1 LHCEGLAK
9 LLGADG
15 GFEVRTTT
23 SSDESGIRDAFQGNV
38 DVVLVDLAAPE
49 SHEVIGA
56 LAECAPGAP
65 IVALSVPPDEGA
77 VIECVKAGVT
87 AFLSREATVGDLRRT
102 VVLAARGESP
112 GPAWLMPMLLRRVA
126 ADAGHYG
133 SAAAASLD
141 RLTHREQEV
150 LELLGRAVEQADRA
164 RALHRVADR
173 EEPCAQ
179 HLREARGQPAHGGER
194 AAACGGHARTD
205 VTGRGGTST
214 CSGPKI
220 VPGNHSF
227 AASCR

>member
-1 LHCEGLAK
+1 VTATRILIWSATQLHCEGLAK

-23 SSDESGIRDAFQGNV
+23 SSDESGIRDACQGNV
-38 DVVLVDLAAPE
+38 DVVLIDLAAPE
-49 SHEVIGA
+49 NHEVIGA

-126 ADAGHYG
+126 ADASHYG

-150 LELLGRAVEQADRA
+150 LELLADGLSNKQIARELYIELPTVKSHVHSIFEKLEVSRRTEASARLHAVDT
-164 RALHRVADR
+164 
-173 EEPCAQ
+173 
-179 HLREARGQPAHGGER
+179 
-194 AAACGGHARTD
+194 HART
-205 VTGRGGTST
+205 
-214 CSGPKI
+214 
-220 VPGNHSF
+220 
-227 AASCR
+227 